1 MTDSNAVAP
10 ANPAGLQEMPHTNTN
25 VQLGARGTASE
36 VADGSAFQ
44 EAPQLE
50 TDVHNRHVW
59 TTAHR

>member
-1 MTDSNAVAP
+1 MKDLNAVAP
-10 ANPAGLQEMPHTNTN
+10 ANPAGLQEMPHTNAK

-36 VADGSAFQ
+36 VAQGSAFH

-59 TTAHR
+59 TTAQR